1 MSNMLSPISH
11 SRIFTEL
18 RMINQTTVYK
28 RNNSDFLISLIWWI
42 NRNKKSQ
49 YYPFGTLFRF
59 LNELYKLSALVLSRL
74 NYWDGLFSVAGWKL
88 LVRKRRFCELV
99 SLVSWFEGQCLC
111 NEQKLVTPTKS
122 VIKIIFGPCSVRLLF
137 HWRKK

>member
-59 LNELYKLSALVLSRL
+59 LNELYKLSALVSSRL

-88 LVRKRRFCELV
+88 LVWKRRFCELV

-122 VIKIIFGPCSVRLLF
+122 AIKIIFGPCTVRLLF